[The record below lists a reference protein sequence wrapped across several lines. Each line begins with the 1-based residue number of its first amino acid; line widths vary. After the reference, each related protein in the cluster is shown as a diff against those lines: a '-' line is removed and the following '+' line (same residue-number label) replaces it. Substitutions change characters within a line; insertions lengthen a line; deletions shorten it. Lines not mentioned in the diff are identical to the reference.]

1 MKIFFDYNEIPLSG
15 AVVTLGNFDGFHL
28 GHQRIL
34 RQTVAKSNSLGLP
47 SLVMTFH
54 PHPRRLFGAELPII
68 TPLGQKLSLLKNAGA
83 DIALVQPFTKTFAAT
98 PPARFIEEILVGA
111 LGCRHVVV
119 GYDYS
124 FGRAGAGDTGMI
136 QQLTQSLGIGCDI
149 IPPVR
154 YGEEVISSSAIRGY
168 LAAGNVEMA
177 ANYMGRP
184 FAVRGRVA
192 AGAGRGKSLGFP
204 TANLYPASS
213 AALPAFGVYLV
224 SVCAESSRYYGVANL
239 GSHPT
244 FPGGQMSLE
253 VFLLEYEGDL
263 YGSMLEVG
271 FLRLLRTE
279 RKFPDASSLRRQQQQ
294 DVNFAKALL
303 ARGDMLKLERI

>member
-1 MKIFFDYNEIPLSG
+1 MKIYFDYKKISLDGS
-15 AVVTLGNFDGFHL
+15 VVTLGNFDGFHL

-34 RQTVAKSNSLGLP
+34 RDTVATSNTLGLP

-54 PHPRRLFGAELPII
+54 PHPRRLFGADLPII
-68 TPLGQKLSLLKNAGA
+68 TSLGQKLSLLKKAGA
-83 DIALVQPFTKTFAAT
+83 SIALVQPFTKAFAAT
-98 PPARFIEEILVGA
+98 PPESFIQDILVTA

-124 FGRAGAGDTGMI
+124 FGRAGAGDTSLI
-136 QQLTQSLGIGCDI
+136 QQLTASLGIGCDI

-154 YGEEVISSSAIRGY
+154 CGEEVISSSAIRRY

-177 ANYMGRP
+177 AKYMGRP
-184 FAVRGRVA
+184 FVVRGRVA
-192 AGAGRGKSLGFP
+192 SGAGRGKSLGFP

-224 SVCAESSRYYGVANL
+224 SVSTPRGRYWGVANL

-244 FPGGQMSLE
+244 FPGGKISLE
-253 VFLLEYEGDL
+253 VFLFEFEEDL
-263 YGSMLEVG
+263 YGSMLAVS

-294 DVNFAKALL
+294 DVKLAKTLL
-303 ARGDMLKLERI
+303 ARGNMLRLERI